1 MSIFELDF
9 FRWVRILPEIDWY
22 HYQGASPAPTC
33 IVPYELSVTSEPSE
47 GGGVECT
54 EIEKKQPNLK
64 LNSLFHGNLNDRI
77 KIARSFK
84 EKMAMREK
92 CRM

>member
-1 MSIFELDF
+1 MSHQNP
-9 FRWVRILPEIDWY
+9 VR
-22 HYQGASPAPTC
+22 
-33 IVPYELSVTSEPSE
+33 
-47 GGGVECT
+47 GGVECT

-77 KIARSFK
+77 EIARSFK